1 MAFSF
6 QDRSLSKIGVIGSGQ
21 IGPDI
26 ALFFAKVFAEHGVSV
41 VVVDVAQTAL
51 DAGKARTEK
60 KIRKGQ
66 ESGAFKGDLAERMI
80 ASLSWTSDYQALAG
94 AEFVVEAATENDGL
108 KRKIFAQL
116 ESIKRHVAS

>member
-1 MAFSF
+1 MAFQF

-26 ALFFAKVFAEHGVSV
+26 ALFFAKVFAERGVDV
-41 VVVDVAQTAL
+41 VVVDVAQGAL

-66 ESGAFKGDLAERMI
+66 ESGVSQVSPPVDPGWRPSPWAG
-80 ASLSWTSDYQALAG
+80 SLGSQYAG
-94 AEFVVEAATENDGL
+94 
-108 KRKIFAQL
+108 
-116 ESIKRHVAS
+116 